1 MLSRLALVAA
11 IGLLSACSSAPND
24 WSGMSSDEIAAWK
37 AADFTPAVAQQW
49 YRAGFPAEFAARWQA
64 RGFELDTAILW
75 SEEKFKPDEAHEWIA
90 AGFDLAEAVEN
101 RNKGLAPIPK
111 KSD

>member
-24 WSGMSSDEIAAWK
+24 WSGMSSEEIAAWK
-37 AADFTPAVAQQW
+37 AADFAPEVAQKW

-64 RGFELDTAILW
+64 RGFELDKALAW
-75 SEEKFKPDEAHEWIA
+75 NEEKFGPEEAHEWIA
-90 AGFDLAEAVEN
+90 AGFDLDDAVEN